1 MKKETSTLNKIKTL
15 LGLEVKLATMMLVD
29 GQTTLEAEA
38 FESGYEVF
46 VQTPDGNVPVPV
58 GEYELETGDVMVVVE
73 EGMIAEIK
81 PMTAETE
88 EVEAPATEEA
98 PAEMN
103 REPKKTIQTT
113 STETHFSAEI
123 VQQIENLT
131 KENEELKTKLAKL
144 EEVNT
149 ELSSEPAVKPISF
162 NPENTNPVKVMKLQ
176 EKRERNTTDRVFSKL
191 FN

>member
-46 VQTPDGNVPVPV
+46 VVTPDGNVPVPV
-58 GEYELETGDVMVVVE
+58 GEYELEDGNILVVIE
-73 EGMIAEIK
+73 EGIIAEIK
-81 PMTAETE
+81 AMTPETE
-88 EVEAPATEEA
+88 EVEEAPATTEEA
-98 PAEMN
+98 PAEMT
-103 REPKKTIQTT
+103 REPKKTIETV

-123 VQQIENLT
+123 MEALESLKNEN
-131 KENEELKTKLAKL
+131 NELKAKL
-144 EEVNT
+144 SAIETAKET
-149 ELSSEPAVKPISF
+149 EPATKPISF
-162 NPENTNPVKVMKLQ
+162 NPENTKPVDVMKIQ
-176 EKRERNTTDRVFSKL
+176 EKRERNTTDRVFNKL